1 MILQKPF
8 PGREIALQKLQ
19 RYCAFQERC
28 HQEVRQK
35 LYELSV
41 YGDLL
46 EEIVAELIS
55 DNFLNEERFARTY
68 ARGKFRTRS
77 WGRIR
82 IQQELK
88 QRKVSDY
95 CIRKGMEE
103 IEEEEYL
110 KTLQKVIAKKQAELA
125 GEEQFAARQKT
136 AQYAMRKGFESEL
149 IWAILR
155 IE

>member
-1 MILQKPF
+1 MQKPF
-8 PGREIALQKLQ
+8 PGKEIALQKLQ

-41 YGDLL
+41 YGDLQ

-68 ARGKFRTRS
+68 ARGKFRSRS

-110 KTLQKVIAKKQAELA
+110 KALQKIIAKKQAELA
-125 GEEQFAARQKT
+125 GGEEFTARQKT

-155 IE
+155 E

>member
-1 MILQKPF
+1 MQKPF
-8 PGREIALQKLQ
+8 PGKELALQKLQ

-46 EEIVAELIS
+46 EEIIAELIA

-77 WGRIR
+77 WGRVR

-103 IEEEEYL
+103 IDEEEYL
-110 KTLQKVIAKKQAELA
+110 KTLQKVIAKKQAELT
-125 GEEQFAARQKT
+125 GEEQFTARQKT

-155 IE
+155 E

>member
-1 MILQKPF
+1 MQKPF
-8 PGREIALQKLQ
+8 PGKEIALQKLQ

-41 YGDLL
+41 YGDLQ

-68 ARGKFRTRS
+68 ARGKFRSRS

-110 KTLQKVIAKKQAELA
+110 KALQKIIAKKQAELG
-125 GEEQFAARQKT
+125 GEEEFTARQKT

-155 IE
+155 E

>member
-1 MILQKPF
+1 MQKPF

-28 HQEVRQK
+28 YHEVRQK

-55 DNFLNEERFARTY
+55 DNFLNEERFTRTY

-77 WGRIR
+77 WGASASSRN
-82 IQQELK
+82 
-88 QRKVSDY
+88 
-95 CIRKGMEE
+95 
-103 IEEEEYL
+103 
-110 KTLQKVIAKKQAELA
+110 
-125 GEEQFAARQKT
+125 
-136 AQYAMRKGFESEL
+136 
-149 IWAILR
+149 
-155 IE
+155 

>member
-8 PGREIALQKLQ
+8 PGKEIALQKLQ

-41 YGDLL
+41 YGDLQ

-55 DNFLNEERFARTY
+55 ENFLNEERFARTY

-88 QRKVSDY
+88 QRKVSEY

-110 KTLQKVIAKKQAELA
+110 KALQKIIAKKQAELA
-125 GEEQFAARQKT
+125 GEEEFAARQKT

-155 IE
+155 E